1 MATGDKIDWG
11 LLAIEYNEYMTCS
24 KEPYMDAYKEFWSDR
39 GGRDRYFTTDHAGD
53 EVKREFLGPPA
64 NQRVLSDSP
73 PEQTFGSPLPIQ
85 PYSVEIS
92 YASSGTVFVD
102 ATMSAFGL
110 KQTLLHYTNLCE
122 EECDQLIVSLDKFGR
137 WEVAGGTG
145 VPQPFIL
152 TLTVRK

>member
-1 MATGDKIDWG
+1 MPKRIPWPRINAE
-11 LLAIEYNEYMTCS
+11 LALHMMGWKGTDDEYM
-24 KEPYMDAYKEFWSDR
+24 ERVEAFWEAR
-39 GGRDRYFTTDHAGD
+39 GGKQRYFTTLESGVETKRGFYPD
-53 EVKREFLGPPA
+53 EPVK
-64 NQRVLSDSP
+64 SP

-92 YASSGTVFVD
+92 YAPSGTVFVD

-122 EECDQLIVSLDKFGR
+122 EECDQLIVSLDQFGR